1 MAQWVTDLS
10 SVAQVTAEVGWI
22 SGPMQWV
29 KRSGIPT
36 AVAQIQ
42 FLAQE
47 CPYTLGATIKKKK
60 KQARQ

>member
-42 FLAQE
+42 FLAQNFHV
-47 CPYTLGATIKKKK
+47 PGHQKKTNGGNLVV
-60 KQARQ
+60 